1 MWRVLTSSID
11 SNDPVDEIIDILMGC
26 TSLVE
31 QMDAIRCEEDAH
43 RLTVSCWTLRS
54 ETKSWYAR
62 LEAIHGPPLYT
73 VTPDEVDTSRLDRSK
88 PVFPERYEFKALEV
102 AEAHM
107 LYWTALLMIYSL
119 LHGNELHKEIFRQ
132 GASSQADSAMYHKG
146 AEFYANQICQGVGY
160 FIQPHMHILGG
171 HNLLFPVSMASQFFH
186 RNGMPGEYQWCQ
198 DVFASLESSGLGL
211 ANVLQGT
218 PWSTY
223 KQDRSETPVVEV
235 LD

>member
-31 QMDAIRCEEDAH
+31 QMDAIRCEQDSH
-43 RLTVSCWTLRS
+43 NLTVSCWTLRS
-54 ETKSWYAR
+54 ETKAWYAR
-62 LEAIHGPPLYT
+62 LEAIHGSPLYS
-73 VTPDEVDTSRLDRSK
+73 VTPDDVKIPRLDASNR
-88 PVFPERYEFKALEV
+88 VFPDRYEFTALEV

-107 LYWTALLMIYSL
+107 LYWAALLMIYSL
-119 LHGNELHKEIFRQ
+119 LHGNELQKEFFRQ
-132 GASSQADSAMYHKG
+132 GASSPADSAMYQSG
-146 AEFYANQICQGVGY
+146 AEFYANQICKGVGY

-186 RNGMPGEYQWCQ
+186 RSSMPDQYQWCQ
-198 DVFASLESSGLGL
+198 EVFASLESSGLGL

-218 PWSTY
+218 PWSRY
-223 KQDRSETPVVEV
+223 KEGQSETPVVEV